1 MKKLAKVDLF
11 FTVVWVLILIS
22 GICFKFSAKLI
33 GWPDFSDS
41 AFVENRALE
50 PKPNYQALPAKEWG
64 RATERWYNDNFAWRY
79 EIISCYKYLHFNW
92 LKSPARNSVPGKDG
106 WIFGRIDPADRAQPG
121 AEEDFA
127 GLYKW
132 PEVEDYMGIIRMDK
146 QTIADWVTLFEG
158 RVAWAEAHGSRF
170 LQVFTPMKIHVHSEK
185 ILPMIASHR
194 RESFREDLREA
205 LKESPVCTNVFFM
218 LESLQHEVALG
229 HEVYYKEDKHENA
242 YGCYCIYRDLL
253 GRMRDLWF
261 PDLPDFPFYNSPVPA
276 DVLEGRA
283 PGCWENEDRRLVIS
297 NPGTKVEDWRP
308 LRISAK
314 NVVYRRNP
322 IFVRQP
328 GTNRYVIICHD
339 SFLRYP
345 FASWH
350 DQNAQFA
357 LPLGRGFDRVASMI
371 FTRLNTEKMERYFT
385 DVIPDVLIE
394 QFSEGRL
401 QLGVY
406 GLDDTMRRAAAWGR
420 GKNVDN
426 PESQTNL
433 MAMALIENVVSDMP
447 KSIIKINLVDNNGKI
462 IASSGVLPGVRRAV
476 FFGTIPNANNLKVA
490 LVGGKAESISL
501 KFRNPGP

>member
-1 MKKLAKVDLF
+1 MNRISKVDFF
-11 FTVVWVLILIS
+11 FTLIWILILVS
-22 GICFKFSAKLI
+22 GVGFKISAKFI

-50 PKPNYQALPAKEWG
+50 PKPNFRALPTKDWG
-64 RATERWYNDNFAWRY
+64 KATEKWYDDNFAWRY
-79 EIISCYKYLHFNW
+79 EIISFYKHLHFNW

-106 WIFGRIDPADRAQPG
+106 WIFGRIDPEERGSPSG
-121 AEEDFA
+121 EEDFT

-132 PEVEDYMGIIRMDK
+132 PEVEDYMGVIRMDD
-146 QTIADWVTLFEG
+146 QMISDWVTLFEG

-185 ILPMIASHR
+185 ILPMIASHK
-194 RESFREDLREA
+194 RESFREDLRDA
-205 LKESPVCTNVFFM
+205 LSKSQVNTNVFFM
-218 LESLQHEVALG
+218 LETLQREVASG
-229 HEVYYKEDKHENA
+229 REVYYKEDKHENA

-253 GRMRDLWF
+253 SRMRDLWF
-261 PDLPDFPFYNSPVPA
+261 PDLPTFPFYDAPVPN

-283 PGCWENEDRRLVIS
+283 PGCWENKDRRLVIS
-297 NPGTKVEDWRP
+297 NPGTKVSSWRP
-308 LRISAK
+308 LGISAK

-328 GTNRYVIICHD
+328 GESRYAIICHD

-350 DQNAQFA
+350 DQNEQFA
-357 LPLGRGFDRVASMI
+357 LPLGQGFDRVASMI
-371 FTRLNTEKMERYFT
+371 FTRLNTDKMERYFT
-385 DVIPDVLIE
+385 EVIPDVLIE

-420 GKNVDN
+420 GRTV
-426 PESQTNL
+426 EASQAQTNL
-433 MAMALIENVVSDMP
+433 MAMALLDGLVSKEPESKVIVKLLKEDGATLTTARTM
-447 KSIIKINLVDNNGKI
+447 
-462 IASSGVLPGVRRAV
+462 PGVRRAI
-476 FFGTIPNANNLKVA
+476 FFGDVPTGQGLKVE
-490 LVGGKAESISL
+490 LIGGSAKSIKL
-501 KFRNPGP
+501 KLRTK